1 MHIKLLPLWI
11 SSKFVYTTF
20 AFCVAFFTLI
30 LLSPSSFASSE
41 LPSTYTAEDLS
52 NFAITVNTF
61 CASNVYM
68 DNNALSYSAYSYST
82 QEYSTYIDTFNYYTI
97 YNPNNCTYWGVSRID
112 LDNWAIAPDT
122 YIYTEL
128 LVDNMYV
135 GYNKIGQGE
144 YGYINTTSWDMQLHD
159 NSWNTYGLVKDGLL
173 VTGRFHYTISE
184 ENGLL
189 YDDTEYN
196 FYSDSANPYLYPRFG
211 SSALVSNNG
220 SWSPQ
225 YFGDDNVPIWYNSA
239 GAASMSFSLRM
250 AYSDTV
256 DDWVL
261 ESASDGGSGSDSDN
275 PEWDIIQDNVS
286 NAPTDYSISLPIL
299 NPISSW
305 LALFTDTQCITVSS
319 IPSWFGL
326 SSQTICSPWG
336 DLRDAISPVVNI
348 FGSMLIF
355 GFAVSWLRGFSTI
368 GSGPDGNDLKYGLK

>member
-1 MHIKLLPLWI
+1 MHIKLQPLWI

-41 LPSTYTAEDLS
+41 LPSTYTADDLS
-52 NFAITVNTF
+52 NFSITVNTF
-61 CASNVYM
+61 CAYNVSSV
-68 DNNALSYSAYSYST
+68 NGALTYSYNSYST
-82 QEYSTYIDTFNYYTI
+82 SLTSTYSNTFNYYTV

-112 LDNWAIAPDT
+112 LDNWGIAPDT
-122 YIYTEL
+122 YLYSEL
-128 LVDNMYV
+128 IVDNMYA
-135 GYNKIGQGE
+135 GYNEVASGV
-144 YGYINTTSWDMQLHD
+144 YGYINTTTWDMQLH
-159 NSWNTYGLVKDGLL
+159 NNTWSSYGLVKDGSL
-173 VTGRFHYTISE
+173 VHGRFKYTINE
-184 ENGLL
+184 DNGLF

-196 FYSDSANPYLYPRFG
+196 FYSDPENPYLYPRFG
-211 SSALVSNNG
+211 SSGLIYNSG

-225 YFGDDNVPIWYNSA
+225 YFGTETTPIWYNSS

-250 AYSDTV
+250 AYSNTS

-261 ESASDGGSGSDSDN
+261 ESANNGGGSDSDN

-305 LALFTDTQCITVSS
+305 LALFTDTQCITISS
-319 IPSWFGL
+319 IPAWFGL
-326 SSQTICSPWG
+326 SSQTICSPFG

-355 GFAVSWLRGFSTI
+355 GFAVSWLRGFSTF